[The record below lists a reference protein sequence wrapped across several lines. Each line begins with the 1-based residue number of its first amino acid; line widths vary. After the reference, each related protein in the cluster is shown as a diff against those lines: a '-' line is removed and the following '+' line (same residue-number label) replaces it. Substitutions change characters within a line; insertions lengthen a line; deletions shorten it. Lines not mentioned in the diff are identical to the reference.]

1 MADVILALFQTLF
14 LATQHGPPVY
24 GVLFGGIFIAA
35 IGMGIYLRWTAHKDE
50 KKKQEEGRNP

>member
-1 MADVILALFQTLF
+1 MADVILALVQTLF

-35 IGMGIYLRWTAHKDE
+35 IGMGLYLRWTAYKDE
-50 KKKQEEGRNP
+50 KKKKQQP